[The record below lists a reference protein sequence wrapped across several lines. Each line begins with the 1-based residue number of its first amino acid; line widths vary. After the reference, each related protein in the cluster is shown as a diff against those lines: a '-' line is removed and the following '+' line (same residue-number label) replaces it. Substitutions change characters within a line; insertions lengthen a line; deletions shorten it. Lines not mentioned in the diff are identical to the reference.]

1 MLGVGVQKVG
11 WIGSLGLVDA
21 NFSFLFFLS
30 FFLFFFFF
38 FLGLY
43 PWYMEVSRLGVES
56 DL

>member
-38 FLGLY
+38 FLGPHLQHI
-43 PWYMEVSRLGVES
+43 EVPRLGV
-56 DL
+56 